1 MEQVKIELVGLLPTV
16 YNLCAKCNA
25 ADYMKAGGI
34 NYLTDQLKDYSPE
47 ILQEQDRAAQIYY
60 DLLRDFGD
68 RVIPIAV
75 GLTTLRG
82 CWLAWKHRLR
92 NEFAVIVNGR
102 RVIKGNADYQT
113 IKQAVQEELI
123 LSEA

>member
-34 NYLTDQLKDYSPE
+34 NYLADQLKDYSPE
-47 ILQEQDRAAQIYY
+47 TLQEQDRAAQIYY
-60 DLLRDFGD
+60 NLLRDFGE
-68 RVIPIAV
+68 RVIPLAV
-75 GLTTLRG
+75 GLTSFRG
-82 CWLAWKHRLR
+82 LWLAWKHRLG
-92 NEFAVIVNGR
+92 NEFSIVINGR
-102 RVIKGNADYQT
+102 RVIKGDADYQA

-123 LSEA
+123 LSEV